1 MPNFTTKRRF
11 QGGFSGMLSRRFSP
25 LRIAIA
31 CVLLSMMGA
40 TITPTR
46 ATDAGRARED
56 RAAVSSAA
64 ASEVSALRISQIDN
78 SSLLVNQTVRVY
90 VSATDDDGKPV
101 TGLKKEQVSLSERSG
116 KTERER
122 EILSFKQGTNITEGV
137 NLLLILDNSGSMY
150 WDGAGRVK
158 DSPDRSVWRITYA
171 KDAVLSLLNEIKNP
185 LDRVGFVTFNVKIQ
199 ERIRPTAD
207 KGKIGEALER
217 TVKPSD
223 QEAYTEL
230 YETLY
235 QSIGYIRSS
244 KGRRVIVVLSDGQNF
259 PMKKNP
265 HFPKRLGMD
274 KAIEEAQRE
283 GISVFTIGLST
294 RADRTNLSRI
304 ARETGGAYF
313 SVYDPEELNRLYAL
327 IREQVLNEY
336 LLTYSA
342 AMEPAEKKLVT
353 VRLRNGGSAGAERFY
368 FAATLFGIPLG
379 RLDYTLFLLVPAAL
393 VLLLLLS
400 RIRFVNKGKVPTL
413 SVMPSVKTAAGPT
426 DRAGTASL
434 TRSHPRAQTLAIGA
448 QKTRITIGGSERD
461 DLTISGDPKVRQTEA
476 YIERKG
482 GVFTLKAENSPVT
495 VNNRPVKTKVLRS
508 GDVIR
513 VGDTA
518 VVFDEGT
525 MKKEP

>member
-1 MPNFTTKRRF
+1 MPNFITKRRF
-11 QGGFSGMLSRRFSP
+11 SKGFSS
-25 LRIAIA
+25 LRVAIA
-31 CVLLSMMGA
+31 CILFAMTVS
-40 TITPTR
+40 TR
-46 ATDAGRARED
+46 MQAK
-56 RAAVSSAA
+56 AADTVP
-64 ASEVSALRISQIDN
+64 VLRISQIDN
-78 SSLLVNQTVRVY
+78 SALLVNQTVRVY
-90 VSATDDDGKPV
+90 VSATDDNGNPV
-101 TGLKKEQVSLSERSG
+101 TRLKKEQFSLAERSG

-122 EILSFKQGTNITEGV
+122 VILSFEQGANATQGV

-150 WDGAGRVK
+150 WDGTGRVK
-158 DSPDRSVWRITYA
+158 DSPDRNVWRITFA
-171 KDAVLSLLNEIKNP
+171 KDAVISLLNEIKNP
-185 LDRVGFVTFNVKIQ
+185 LDRVGLVTFNVKIQ

-207 KGKIGEALER
+207 KGAIGEALER

-265 HFPKRLGMD
+265 HFPKRRGME
-274 KAIEEAQRE
+274 KAVEEAQRE

-313 SVYDPEELNRLYAL
+313 SVYNPEELKGLYAL
-327 IREQVLNEY
+327 IRDQILNEY
-336 LLTYSA
+336 LITYPA

-353 VRLRNGGSAGAERFY
+353 VRFRNGGSADAQRFY

-393 VLLLLLS
+393 VLLFVLS

-413 SVMPSVKTAAGPT
+413 SVMPAAKTAAG
-426 DRAGTASL
+426 TAAHAVTAVG
-434 TRSHPRAQTLAIGA
+434 TRSFSRAQTLAIGG
-448 QKTRITIGGSERD
+448 QKTRITIGGSEGD

-482 GVFTLKAENSPVT
+482 EVFTLKAEKGPVT

-518 VVFDEGT
+518 VVFDEG
-525 MKKEP
+525 MKKES